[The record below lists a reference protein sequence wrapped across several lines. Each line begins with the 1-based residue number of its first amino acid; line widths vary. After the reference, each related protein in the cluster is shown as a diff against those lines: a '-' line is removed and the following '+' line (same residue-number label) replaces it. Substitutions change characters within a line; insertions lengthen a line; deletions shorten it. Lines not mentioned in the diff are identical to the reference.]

1 MGIKISAIL
10 PVKNDFTEA
19 ILTVANLTKGI
30 SPEKLQVIVVNDGS
44 VFGSGK
50 FRPIGD
56 IFEYPNV
63 VRVDNRIGLGVG
75 YSFDSGTRKASG
87 DILVI
92 MGSDVRVKEGWYDQ
106 VVEAVQSYPNTLGCA
121 VSLGLNEDRMDM
133 DDPKCSIR
141 YGADLLVKVGAED
154 LPKNSLLIKKDGTYT
169 ALFKSKWI
177 TEKQSD
183 SPHKIPSLLGAFY
196 FTSKEYYNK
205 LNGWD
210 TQVGN
215 RYMGHRYWGSL
226 EGHISLKS
234 YLYGGGCTL
243 FPNIHAGH
251 IFGRIKK
258 NERWKKGLR
267 SPEWI
272 YWNQLFIAET
282 LVENEFR
289 EELYKYL
296 YYEKPLGMAY
306 QMIKDNYSDIMEVRD
321 RNLRFANGKLLNK
334 GMVEGHKLIVK

>member
-1 MGIKISAIL
+1 MVKLSVAI
-10 PVKNDFTEA
+10 PVKNDFAEV

-63 VRVDNRIGLGVG
+63 VRVDNHFSGGVG
-75 YSFDSGTRKASG
+75 YSFDRGAELVNS

-92 MGSDVRVKEGWYDQ
+92 MGSDIRVREGWYDK

-121 VSLGLNEDRMDM
+121 VSIGLNEDRMDM

-154 LPKNSLLIKKDGTYT
+154 LPKNSRLLKKDGTYT

-177 TEKQSD
+177 TEKKSD
-183 SPHKIPSLLGAFY
+183 SPYKIPSLLGAFY
-196 FTSKEYYNK
+196 FTSRDYYNK
-205 LNGWD
+205 LGGWD
-210 TQVGN
+210 TQAGE
-215 RYMGHRYWGSL
+215 RYMGHRFWGNL
-226 EGHISLKS
+226 EPHISLKS
-234 YLYGGGCTL
+234 WLYGGGCML
-243 FPNIHAGH
+243 FPDIEAGH
-251 IFGRIKK
+251 IFGRIIK
-258 NERWKKGLR
+258 NDRWKKGLR
-267 SPEWI
+267 SPEWL

-282 LVENEFR
+282 LVEDEFR
-289 EELYKYL
+289 QELYDYL
-296 YYEKPLGMAY
+296 HYEKTLGMA
-306 QMIKDNYSDIMEVRD
+306 QRMIRDNYSDILKVRE
-321 RNLRFANGKLLNK
+321 RNLRFANGKLLSK
-334 GMVEGHKLIVK
+334 EMVDGHKLIIQ